1 MQISF
6 DLSIFWAV
14 RERTEEKKGEL
25 YVSPGDKFRAEVGHT
40 IWVSDG
46 QTYWQYSKAANQVV
60 IKDLLDV
67 DLSMHPSQMLQN
79 YLNKGSF
86 KLVKEGDELTEFSWE
101 SQNSASS
108 ESLTLWLDSKKGII
122 RKIKVVD
129 RNGNISTYT
138 FKKSRIGIDIPNK
151 TFTLTAPEGAN
162 VLDTRE

>member
-25 YVSPGDKFRAEVGHT
+25 YVSPGDKFRAEVGQT

-67 DLSMHPSQMLQN
+67 DLSMHPS
-79 YLNKGSF
+79 
-86 KLVKEGDELTEFSWE
+86 
-101 SQNSASS
+101 
-108 ESLTLWLDSKKGII
+108 
-122 RKIKVVD
+122 
-129 RNGNISTYT
+129 
-138 FKKSRIGIDIPNK
+138 
-151 TFTLTAPEGAN
+151 
-162 VLDTRE
+162 